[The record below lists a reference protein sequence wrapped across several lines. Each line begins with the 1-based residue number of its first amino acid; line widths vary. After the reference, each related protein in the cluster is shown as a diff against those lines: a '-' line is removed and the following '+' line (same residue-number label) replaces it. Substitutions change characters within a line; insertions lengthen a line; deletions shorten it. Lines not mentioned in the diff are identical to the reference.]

1 MYNLTLIMTVLTLIP
16 IIAGA
21 LLGFT
26 RGLKRSVLR
35 LIIVVAALVVAICL
49 RGTLIKLIM
58 DTEFSGQTL
67 RESVVASF
75 GDEYASLAKL
85 VIPIIE
91 ILVGVIA
98 FLLSF
103 ILLKFVSLII
113 FWIAKIFV
121 RPGAHKKRLF
131 GALVGAAQGLLVAY
145 FICVPLNGLIGSV
158 EKVSEIDIS
167 DYSSAVVYSVPST
180 CSVGYD
186 EDYLTSSSGASNSGA
201 SSSSSEE
208 LDKILNTLDL
218 EGYKKSGIYN
228 FYNSV
233 SFGVYD
239 SLTTVKDESGKNVT
253 LNVQV
258 DAVVAAAKVAKAA
271 QKITNIDFSSD
282 GLNDENVSQISDL
295 FKEIDE
301 IKNEMSE
308 EAMQSLSEM
317 IAVVGESFGE
327 EIGDIDLS
335 NLDLA
340 KVNFTAAGEAVEK
353 AYDLQKAYE
362 DETIEN
368 IEEHI
373 GDVVEK
379 VVESNL
385 VVAAADMGLDLS
397 DILKKEED
405 KQSFLDV
412 IDEMQKQENSP
423 LNDENIEALKK
434 IFGLMESAE
443 SGSEERGNAVG

>member
-1 MYNLTLIMTVLTLIP
+1 MYNLTLIMTVLTLVP

-26 RGLKRSVLR
+26 RGLKRSILR
-35 LIIVVAALVVAICL
+35 LIIVVAALIAAICL
-49 RGTLIKLIM
+49 RGTLIKVIM

-75 GDEYASLAKL
+75 SDEYASLAKL

-121 RPGAHKKRLF
+121 RPGAHKGRLF
-131 GALVGAAQGLLVAY
+131 GALVGAVQGLLVAY

-167 DYSSAVVYSVPST
+167 DYSTAAVYSTPST
-180 CSVGYD
+180 CSAFYD

-201 SSSSSEE
+201 SSSSSNEDLE
-208 LDKILNTLDL
+208 KLLNTLDL
-218 EGYKKSGIYN
+218 EGYKKSGICN
-228 FYNSV
+228 FYTSV

-239 SLTTVKDESGKNVT
+239 SLTTVKDEDGKNVT
-253 LNVQV
+253 LSVQV

-271 QKITNIDFSSD
+271 QKITNIDFTND
-282 GLNDENVSQISDL
+282 GLNEENVSQISDL

-308 EAMQSLSEM
+308 DAIQSLNDM

-327 EIGDIDLS
+327 ELGDIDLS

-340 KVNFTAAGEAVEK
+340 KVNFTAAGEAIEK

-362 DETIEN
+362 DKTIEN

-385 VVAAADMGLDLS
+385 AVAAADMGLNLS
-397 DILKKEED
+397 NILKDEED
-405 KQSFLDV
+405 KQSFLDI
-412 IDEMQKQENSP
+412 IDELQKEENG
-423 LNDENIEALKK
+423 LNAENAEALKK
-434 IFGLMESAE
+434 IFGLSESTE
-443 SGSEERGNAVG
+443 SGNEEE